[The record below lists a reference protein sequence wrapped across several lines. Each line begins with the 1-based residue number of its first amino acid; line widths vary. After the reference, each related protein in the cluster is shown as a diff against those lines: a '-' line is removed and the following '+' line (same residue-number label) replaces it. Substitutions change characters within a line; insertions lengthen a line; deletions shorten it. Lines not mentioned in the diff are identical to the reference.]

1 MFQLRV
7 IAPSEVADVVADSL
21 AGQSHV
27 LSITRH
33 RTVDVP
39 SGSDLVVAD
48 VSDAAVNDVVAALG
62 RIDADVDLEVGM
74 TYIAT
79 SGHFRYVEKRASLVR
94 PNGTLREI
102 SPYAASLAIPQLD
115 NVSIR

>member
-1 MFQLRV
+1 MPSVASYWTVISVGIGDGSVNATVPFQLRV

-48 VSDAAVNDVVAALG
+48 VADAAVNDVIAALG
-62 RIDADVDLEVGM
+62 RIDADVDLEVGI
-74 TYIAT
+74 TYIAM
-79 SGHFRYVEKRASLVR
+79 SGRFR
-94 PNGTLREI
+94 
-102 SPYAASLAIPQLD
+102 
-115 NVSIR
+115 